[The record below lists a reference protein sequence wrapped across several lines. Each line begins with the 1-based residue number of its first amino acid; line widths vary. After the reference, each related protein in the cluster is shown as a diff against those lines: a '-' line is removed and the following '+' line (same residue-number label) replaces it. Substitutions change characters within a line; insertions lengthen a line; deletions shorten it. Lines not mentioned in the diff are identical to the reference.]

1 MDLTT
6 ADGTRYVIER
16 FSQWKGAAEAYLTVP
31 GIVYPESCEWHGCTL
46 VLGER
51 TFPNV
56 KAGITDIDI
65 DNPRDGVEQ
74 PSTRYRAILTWR
86 SSPTPD
92 DTQEAPA
99 VRKPLR

>member
-1 MDLTT
+1 MYLTT
-6 ADGTRYVIER
+6 VDGTRYVIER
-16 FSQWKGAAEAYLTVP
+16 FSQLRRAAEAYLVMP
-31 GIVYPESCEWHGCTL
+31 GIVYPDCCEWHGCTL

-51 TFPNV
+51 TFANA

-86 SSPTPD
+86 TPPTPD
-92 DTQEAPA
+92 DTQEVDAIG
-99 VRKPLR
+99 KP